1 MENGDPSQKE
11 PQDSTRKAV
20 SELVQ
25 EIKETNTSSE
35 AAQKM
40 QEEQKI
46 IIDEETQKKI
56 SENEMIQEALDQKS
70 ASIIKLSNE
79 LESILSSINTTW
91 ENYPEGYAKYF
102 TEEIK
107 PKFQELLNYPCITSY
122 REKVLLIFGFI
133 CKYFLSRI
141 NYLKVIPKEEMYLM
155 ITTIYGGNM
164 NIFSTNPNLGGNQA
178 FELID
183 DAYFYHIFKEILP
196 NKDIENS
203 YCLNNKNCLYKYFL
217 EFIFQSGFV
226 ENYLNVFLFR
236 DDIAQS
242 EFGNLLYFPANLLYL
257 CDMDFIKK
265 KNWNITIIKI
275 INSKI
280 NYFLSEQ
287 NPNLKDDNAMYYLV
301 STLSNFYLDS
311 ALGLFNHIFEDLIS
325 NYISDC
331 QNIAVMVFRINE
343 CFLKN
348 QKINFRMIGI
358 QNINNLCDN
367 YVKFLNRTG
376 NYIDYMKK
384 YDHADKI
391 YEFLI
396 KMGIEYLAKM
406 NIFNIIFGE
415 NIHEGVIQRSY
426 FILSLL
432 YKTKVFNSSHIQILW
447 NLSQTKYQSIS
458 NAIISLFGKL
468 LPEFSIEDCKSILTI
483 VDKMQFKEVNDITL
497 KLLENFFHGN
507 IRHELLLNILFKF
520 SNELSYER
528 GLDRNII
535 LKSRAI
541 LVRLLMNKNYIQ
553 DLFKFIKRS
562 IFHIHKFYLF
572 DTHYITLSQILDFL
586 ADPKNNQIYNN
597 FTFESELKN
606 FNMLI
611 NYLDDKFKLFPVLMN
626 HIIKVIKLYAFF
638 YTASTKIIDELNKG
652 NFDYDILLN
661 IDTLYSEYVVFNES
675 NINFSYSLDNN
686 NINEIKENTDMDLSN
701 GNKNNKKK
709 GNFILESEFNNEI
722 KDNEQQMYIK
732 KLIKDYTI
740 FFKGTISS
748 TNTLPSEMELKYI
761 IFHKLKIDFPNI
773 TYDQLIN
780 SIIRT
785 LFVNILH
792 SESNFKPEYI
802 SFLYNIAQ
810 TTNNID
816 NSLSWYYNLIYD
828 IFNTRINQ
836 NHNNIIDDK
845 VMQNIINVYIKNGNY
860 ESMPISSFNTVL
872 LFITYVNQKINNAVF
887 SPIIQKFTEIQSFKS
902 FKGFDIIWQF
912 YLYTK
917 NDSVLDSAFNVLI
930 NIFELCS
937 KKEEDRNN
945 LINQIFDFISKNKN
959 NIMNDPKIKLSFIRI
974 LKVISVI
981 LGTKIN
987 KDIFENN
994 NNNSNSPTI
1003 KVICKNHYFSTNN
1016 NVDIII
1022 NINKEQKIK
1031 NLKEYIIEAVICTEE
1046 NLVLYNKKVKEYNDN
1061 ILNQRNN
1068 INTNSIQEEEKMNL
1082 DTPELKYTLTMEQFK
1097 KEVYATNILINYKN
1111 TVLKD
1116 EFTVADYKIEENSRL
1131 FIFKGNGNY
1140 EEEYVPSESELQE
1153 GYIGIKSIFGDN
1165 LYFGEDV
1172 MKASIIKH
1180 KGNIEDA
1187 GLYLTVPANVEILQK
1202 EIEEK
1207 KSRLEQKG
1215 DDIICLDE
1223 GKINL
1228 LIDVLNSSNDGELT
1242 AQIWELFSSI
1252 KYPDNF
1258 INIIIGEQ
1266 LENILTINDTNKL
1279 ILFLEIINSLI
1290 FNGEFCKYNKLSN
1303 EQKNMW
1309 ISNFIRNEQLIK
1321 KIIGLLN
1328 NLNTNMDAYHLY
1340 TILKIFIGWLH
1351 KILFNICEVLSKM
1364 NENFVNILPEIKMLR
1379 TLNTHDNNGNN
1390 VVADKDKFN
1399 DELKIINAQDGLNFL
1414 KIISEE
1420 NGILIFYKLINLII
1434 KLSSMEVKKDL
1445 LQKISEFIIMGLML
1459 QKNDIK
1465 KFCAVEKKNILI
1477 IQSIFFSQFEI
1488 ERKMLKNFLKVLIR
1502 NLMPLTDQS
1511 ALETGNDIF
1520 TIIFEIFISKLLS
1533 GLYFNNEICDIF
1545 SFLLVF
1551 STNNYILKIIE
1562 PFIYKILDEIYNFC
1576 SNLDKINE
1584 VDISNL
1590 RYNSY
1595 VINGCLKYYSNIIIN
1610 YINNINK
1617 AKKIDYI
1624 EFLYNFLFAIEK
1636 NKKDGKINSYKF
1648 KYNMVRDKLLN
1659 LLTELI
1665 SLDNNYLMQILPNVI
1680 LHHKKLEKVDPNK
1693 IETPFDVNIRSPSE
1707 KLIGLRNFGSTCY
1720 LNSLTQQ
1727 LFMMPSF
1734 RKDLFNN
1741 FIIANNINDKNEQE
1755 KLRYSV
1761 IYNLQLTFENLKNG
1775 GMSPYPPKRF
1785 IRSFLSAF
1793 NGEPIQFGIQQD
1805 SDEFLSILCDN
1816 LEKEAKAFNK
1826 EYFLENSFKGKISNE
1841 ILSLEKEYPYYSQ
1854 SEEPFFRITL
1864 DIKGHKSLEEALDA
1878 YVKGEILDGDNKY
1891 YVEEHKRK
1899 ISIRKSSSLKMLGNI
1914 VIIHLKRFEFDF
1926 VTFSNHKLSD
1936 YLKFPRQINFKKWT
1950 RAYLRLNDNQNN
1962 KLSEDLLKIT
1972 DAEKQ
1977 NLIDDNMDYILT
1989 GILVHGGSNLQSG
2002 HYYSYIMDQE
2012 TGEWHQFNDNTIS
2025 DYNIDTELEKEC
2037 FGNMGEN
2044 NVNQYGRTAYLLFYT
2059 KKSVF
2064 KNKNLLENININ
2076 QAVLND
2082 VYNENVKFLNMNI
2095 FLNDN
2100 YFNFLQKYCEQGLQL
2115 LNDENQTNK
2124 VNNLTVNNYLIRN
2137 NYIYQKVMSVLRP
2150 DNDDD
2155 SVDENM
2161 NTNNQEKAVVNLP
2174 NFEQVYNKCKEEI
2187 DIVLSKEKE
2196 ENKKI
2201 NNFISRK
2208 KLIKL
2213 YFNYTFG
2220 IIYPYYKSQNTY
2232 NKAQNQ
2238 ELLMK
2243 VFKALLE
2250 IIKNNSGYSLW
2261 ILKQMEKNI
2270 SLFID
2275 FMFRFG
2281 TTENEL
2287 SDMAKLILEFFQIT
2301 FDIIY
2306 NFEKENMDM
2315 VNDILQYFIK
2325 NDQGKWVIVKE
2336 YRSIIMRLM
2345 KKLFCDNLE
2354 KSRYEYAQS
2363 SLFLTIFYNMVK
2375 NYPEVASITV
2385 NYYFILVSLI
2395 SNNTLTTIKSE
2406 QNPNFFM
2413 GNNSGY
2419 IPNFYYMLIFCDTL
2433 LRCVTPGMKLTS
2445 TYSPY
2450 FLNRKKN
2457 LEYENIPDWS
2467 YYPSLPQN
2475 WDKILTTEFYVHF
2488 MLYHNYSKWKEIT
2501 CHLCYCDEE
2510 VSVKIMK
2517 LVCEFIKSKTFM
2529 PMVEKVFNN
2538 ALYVFDLKDN
2548 LEHIRV
2554 DALFELNDKINQ
2566 EPVELEQ
2573 HKILCQYLE
2582 DEKEN
2587 SIKFVLLML
2596 YCFGK
2601 AIENYDVIAQYF
2613 DNNKNKLGWI
2623 GTFIFKIKNDQIT
2636 KDKFIKECG
2645 YILNQH
2651 PDLLQVIQDNLIK
2664 RFIQK

>member
-1 MENGDPSQKE
+1 MENEDPSQKE

-20 SELVQ
+20 SDLVQ
-25 EIKETNTSSE
+25 EIKDTNTSSE
-35 AAQKM
+35 VAQKM

-46 IIDEETQKKI
+46 IIDEEAQKKI

-70 ASIIKLSNE
+70 ASIVNLSNE
-79 LESILSSINTTW
+79 LEGILTSINTTW

-107 PKFQELLNYPCITSY
+107 PKFQELLNYPCVTSY

-155 ITTIYGGNM
+155 ITTIYGSNL
-164 NIFSTNPNLGGNQA
+164 NIFSKNPNLGGNQA
-178 FELID
+178 YELID
-183 DAYFYHIFKEILP
+183 DIYFYHIFKEILP

-203 YCLNNKNCLYKYFL
+203 YCLNTKNCLYKYFL

-242 EFGNLLYFPANLLYL
+242 EFGNLLYFPSNLLYL
-257 CDMDFIKK
+257 CDIDFIKK
-265 KNWNITIIKI
+265 KNWNINIIKI
-275 INSKI
+275 INSKV

-301 STLSNFYLDS
+301 GNLSNFYLDS

-325 NYISDC
+325 NSISDC
-331 QNIAVMVFRINE
+331 QNIAVMVFRLNE

-367 YVKFLNRTG
+367 YVKYLNKTG

-406 NIFNIIFGE
+406 NIFDIIFGE

-426 FILSLL
+426 YILSLL

-520 SNELSYER
+520 SNELSYEQ
-528 GLDRNII
+528 GLDKNII
-535 LKSRAI
+535 HKSRSI

-562 IFHIHKFYLF
+562 IFHIHKFYIF
-572 DTHYITLSQILDFL
+572 DTYYITLSHILDFL
-586 ADPKNNQIYNN
+586 ADPKNNHIYNN

-626 HIIKVIKLYAFF
+626 HIIKIIKLFAFF
-638 YTASTKIIDELNKG
+638 YTASMKIIAELNKG

-661 IDTLYSEYVVFNES
+661 IDSLYNEYVVYNES
-675 NINFSYSLDNN
+675 NINFSYSLYNNN
-686 NINEIKENTDMDLSN
+686 NINEIKENADMDLTN
-701 GNKNNKKK
+701 GNKNNEIK
-709 GNFILESEFNNEI
+709 GNFILEPEFNNEI

-740 FFKGTISS
+740 FFKETISS
-748 TNTLPSEMELKYI
+748 TNTLPSEMELKFI
-761 IFHKLKIDFPNI
+761 IFHKLKIDFQKI

-785 LFVNILH
+785 IFVNILH
-792 SESNFKPEYI
+792 SESNFKPDYI
-802 SFLYNIAQ
+802 SFLYNIAK
-810 TTNNID
+810 TTSNID

-845 VMQNIINVYIKNGNY
+845 TMQSIIEMNIKNGNY
-860 ESMPISSFNTVL
+860 EAMPISSFNTVL

-887 SPIIQKFTEIQSFKS
+887 SPIIQKFTEIQSFNN
-902 FKGFDIIWQF
+902 FHGFDIIWQF
-912 YLYTK
+912 YIYTK
-917 NDSVLDSAFNVLI
+917 NDSVLDSALNVII

-937 KKEEDRNN
+937 KKEEDRNI
-945 LINQIFDFISKNKN
+945 LINRIFDFISNNKN

-994 NNNSNSPTI
+994 NGNSPTI
-1003 KVICKNHYFSTNN
+1003 KVICKNHYFNTSNN
-1016 NVDIII
+1016 EDITI
-1022 NINKEQKIK
+1022 NISKEQKIK
-1031 NLKEYIIEAVICTEE
+1031 NLKEYLIEAVICTEA
-1046 NLVLYNKKVKEYNDN
+1046 NLALYNKKVREYNDN

-1082 DTPELKYTLTMEQFK
+1082 DSPELRSILTMEQFK
-1097 KEVYATNILINYKN
+1097 KEVYTTNILLNYKN

-1116 EFTVADYKIEENSRL
+1116 EFTVADYKIEENSKL

-1165 LYFGEDV
+1165 LYFGEDI

-1180 KGNIEDA
+1180 KGNIEEA
-1187 GLYLTVPANVEILQK
+1187 GLYLTVPANVEILKK

-1223 GKINL
+1223 GKIDL
-1228 LIDVLNSSNDGELT
+1228 LIDVLNSTNDGELT

-1266 LENILTINDTNKL
+1266 LEKILTINDMNKL

-1290 FNGEFCKYNKLSN
+1290 FGGEFCKYNKLSN
-1303 EQKNMW
+1303 EHKNMW
-1309 ISNFIRNEQLIK
+1309 ISNFIKNERLIK

-1328 NLNTNMDAYHLY
+1328 KLNTNMEPYHLY

-1351 KILFNICEVLSKM
+1351 KILFNICEILSKM
-1364 NENFVNILPEIKMLR
+1364 NENAANILPEIKMLR
-1379 TLNTHDNNGNN
+1379 NLNSHDDNGNN
-1390 VVADKDKFN
+1390 VVANEDKFN
-1399 DELKIINAQDGLNFL
+1399 DDLKIINAQDGLNFL
-1414 KIISEE
+1414 NIISEE
-1420 NGILIFYKLINLII
+1420 NGILIFYKLINLVI
-1434 KLSSMEVKKDL
+1434 KLSSEEIKKDL

-1477 IQSIFFSQFEI
+1477 IHEIFYSQFDI
-1488 ERKMLKNFLKVLIR
+1488 VRKILKNFLKILIR
-1502 NLMPLTDQS
+1502 NLMPLTDQND
-1511 ALETGNDIF
+1511 LETGNDIF
-1520 TIIFEIFISKLLS
+1520 TIIFETFISKLLS

-1562 PFIYKILDEIYNFC
+1562 PFIYKTLDEIYNFC
-1576 SNLDKINE
+1576 SNLDKINK

-1590 RYNSY
+1590 QYNSY
-1595 VINGCLKYYSNIIIN
+1595 VINGCLKYYNKIIMN

-1617 AKKIDYI
+1617 GKKIDYI

-1636 NKKDGKINSYKF
+1636 NKKNGKINSYKF

-1665 SLDNNYLMQILPNVI
+1665 CLDNNYLIQILPKVI
-1680 LHHKKLEKVDPNK
+1680 SHHKKLEKVDPNK

-1741 FIIANNINDKNEQE
+1741 FIIANNNNDKNEQE

-1793 NGEPIQFGIQQD
+1793 NGEPIQFGVQQD

-1826 EYFLENSFKGKISNE
+1826 ENFLENSFKGKISNE

-1899 ISIRKSSSLKMLGNI
+1899 ISIRKSSSLKMLGNE

-1936 YLKFPRQINFKKWT
+1936 YLKFPLKINFKKWT

-1962 KLSEDLLKIT
+1962 KLNEDLLKIT

-2012 TGEWHQFNDNTIS
+2012 TGKWHQFNDNTIS
-2025 DYNIDTELEKEC
+2025 DYNIDIELEKEC

-2082 VYNENVKFLNMNI
+2082 VYNENVKFLNTNI

-2100 YFNFLQKYCEQGLQL
+2100 YFNFLQKYCEQGLPL
-2115 LNDENQTNK
+2115 LSDENQTNK
-2124 VNNLTVNNYLIRN
+2124 ENNLTISNYLIRN
-2137 NYIYQKVMSVLRP
+2137 HYIYQKVMSVLRP

-2161 NTNNQEKAVVNLP
+2161 NNNNEEKAVVNLP

-2187 DIVLSKEKE
+2187 DIVLGQEKV

-2220 IIYPYYKSQNTY
+2220 IIYLHYKSQNTY

-2243 VFKALLE
+2243 VFKELVE
-2250 IIKNNSGYSLW
+2250 IIKNNQGYSLW

-2270 SLFID
+2270 PLFID
-2275 FMFRFG
+2275 FIFRFG

-2287 SDMAKLILEFFQIT
+2287 SDMAKLILEFFQVT

-2306 NFEKENMDM
+2306 HYEKENMDIA
-2315 VNDILQYFIK
+2315 NDILQYFIK
-2325 NDQGKWVIVKE
+2325 NDQGKWVIMKE
-2336 YRSIIMRLM
+2336 HRSIIMRLM

-2354 KSRYEYAQS
+2354 KSRYDYAQS

-2375 NYPEVASITV
+2375 NYPEVASITI
-2385 NYYFILVSLI
+2385 NYYFVLVSLI

-2413 GNNSGY
+2413 GNTSGY

-2433 LRCVTPGMKLTS
+2433 LRCVTPGMKQTN

-2457 LEYENIPDWS
+2457 CEYENIPDWS

-2475 WDKILTTEFYVHF
+2475 WDKIITTEFYNNF
-2488 MLYHNYSKWKEIT
+2488 MLYHNYAKSKEIT
-2501 CHLCYCDEE
+2501 CHLCYCDED

-2529 PMVEKVFNN
+2529 PIVERVFNN
-2538 ALYVFDLKDN
+2538 ALDVFNLKDN

-2573 HKILCQYLE
+2573 HKILFQYLD

-2601 AIENYDVIAQYF
+2601 AIENYEVIAQYF
-2613 DNNKNKLGWI
+2613 DNNKSKLGWI

-2664 RFIQK
+2664 RFIQQ

>member
-1 MENGDPSQKE
+1 
-11 PQDSTRKAV
+11 
-20 SELVQ
+20 
-25 EIKETNTSSE
+25 
-35 AAQKM
+35 
-40 QEEQKI
+40 
-46 IIDEETQKKI
+46 
-56 SENEMIQEALDQKS
+56 MIQEALDQKS
-70 ASIIKLSNE
+70 ASIINLSNE
-79 LESILSSINTTW
+79 LEGILTSINTTW
-91 ENYPEGYAKYF
+91 ENYPEGYAKYYI
-102 TEEIK
+102 EEIK
-107 PKFQELLNYPCITSY
+107 PKFHELLNYPCITSY
-122 REKVLLIFGFI
+122 QEKVLLIYGFF
-133 CKYFLSRI
+133 CKYFLIRI
-141 NYLKVIPKEEMYLM
+141 NYLKEMPKEEMYMMLN
-155 ITTIYGGNM
+155 IIYGS
-164 NIFSTNPNLGGNQA
+164 NINLFSIKPNLGGNQA
-178 FELID
+178 YELID
-183 DAYFYHIFKEILP
+183 DIYFYHIFKEILP

-203 YCLNNKNCLYKYFL
+203 YCLNSKNCLYKYFL

-226 ENYLNVFLFR
+226 ENYLNKFLFR

-242 EFGNLLYFPANLLYL
+242 EFGNILYFPANLLYL

-265 KNWNITIIKI
+265 KNWNINIIKI
-275 INSKI
+275 INSKV

-287 NPNLKDDNAMYYLV
+287 NPNLKDDNAMYYLIC
-301 STLSNFYLDS
+301 TLSNFYLDG

-325 NYISDC
+325 NNLAEC
-331 QNIAVMVFRINE
+331 QNLAAMVFRINE
-343 CFLKN
+343 CFIKH
-348 QKINFRMIGI
+348 QKINLRMVGI

-367 YVKFLNRTG
+367 YVNFLNKSG
-376 NYIDYMKK
+376 NYVDYMKR

-396 KMGIEYLAKM
+396 KIGIDYLAKM
-406 NIFNIIFGE
+406 NIFDIIFGE

-426 FILSLL
+426 YILSLL
-432 YKTKVFNSSHIQILW
+432 YKTKVFNSSHIRILW

-458 NAIISLFGKL
+458 NAIISLFGRL

-520 SNELSYER
+520 SNELSYVQ

-535 LKSRAI
+535 HKSRVI

-553 DLFKFIKRS
+553 DLFKYIKRS

-572 DTHYITLSQILDFL
+572 DTYYITLNQILDFL
-586 ADPKNNQIYNN
+586 ANPKNQEIYNN
-597 FTFESELKN
+597 FAFESKLQN

-611 NYLDDKFKLFPVLMN
+611 NYLDDKFKLFPILMN
-626 HIIKVIKLYAFF
+626 HIIKIIKLFAYF
-638 YTASTKIIDELNKG
+638 YTASLKIMEELNKG
-652 NFDYDILLN
+652 NFDYDNLFD
-661 IDTLYSEYVVFNES
+661 IDNLYSEYVVFNEG
-675 NINFSYSLDNN
+675 NMNFSYSLENN
-686 NINEIKENTDMDLSN
+686 NNKNEIKENVDMDLSS
-701 GNKNNKKK
+701 NNKSNKVK
-709 GNFILESEFNNEI
+709 EIFILESEFNNEI
-722 KDNEQQMYIK
+722 KNNEQQIYIK
-732 KLIKDYTI
+732 NIIKDYTI
-740 FFKGTISS
+740 YFKETITS
-748 TNTLPSEMELKYI
+748 TNTLPSPMELKYM
-761 IFHKLKIDFPNI
+761 IFHILKIDFQNI
-773 TYDQLIN
+773 TYDKLIN

-785 LFVNILH
+785 IFVNILH
-792 SESNFKPEYI
+792 SESNFKPDYI
-802 SFLYNIAQ
+802 NFLYNIAQ
-810 TTNNID
+810 STKNID

-836 NHNNIIDDK
+836 NHINIIDDK
-845 VMQNIINVYIKNGNY
+845 TMENVIIANIKNYNY
-860 ESMPISSFNTVL
+860 EVMPISSFNTVL
-872 LFITYVNQKINNAVF
+872 LFITYINQKINNAVF
-887 SPIIQKFTEIQSFKS
+887 SPIIQKFTEIQSFKK
-902 FKGFDIIWQF
+902 FYGFDIIWNF
-912 YLYTK
+912 YIYTK
-917 NDSVLDSAFNVLI
+917 NDSVLDSALNAII

-945 LINQIFDFISKNKN
+945 LINSIFDFISKNKN
-959 NIMNDPKIKLSFIRI
+959 NTKNDSKIKLSFIRI

-994 NNNSNSPTI
+994 NNSNSPTI
-1003 KVICKNHYFSTNN
+1003 KVICKNHYFDSSNQA
-1016 NVDIII
+1016 DIII

-1031 NLKEYIIEAVICTEE
+1031 NLKEYIIEAVICTEA
-1046 NLVLYNKKVKEYNDN
+1046 NLSLYNRKVNEYNEI

-1082 DTPELKYTLTMEQFK
+1082 DSPELKYTLTMEQFK
-1097 KEVYATNILINYKN
+1097 KEVYATNIIINYKN

-1140 EEEYVPSESELQE
+1140 EEEYVPSESVLQE
-1153 GYIGIKSIFGDN
+1153 GYIGIKSIFGES

-1180 KGNIEDA
+1180 KGNIEEA

-1207 KSRLEQKG
+1207 KSRLEQKD

-1228 LIDVLNSSNDGELT
+1228 LIDVLNSTNDRELT
-1242 AQIWELFSSI
+1242 TQIWELFSSI

-1258 INIIIGEQ
+1258 INIIVGEQ
-1266 LENILTINDTNKL
+1266 LDNILTINDMNKL
-1279 ILFLEIINSLI
+1279 ILFLEIINSLV
-1290 FNGEFCKYNKLSN
+1290 FNGEFCKYNKLNSD
-1303 EQKNMW
+1303 QKNIW

-1321 KIIGLLN
+1321 KIIGMLN
-1328 NLNTNMDAYHLY
+1328 KLNTNMNKYHLN

-1351 KILFNICEVLSKM
+1351 KILLNICEVLSKI
-1364 NENFVNILPEIKMLR
+1364 NENAVNILPEIKMLR
-1379 TLNTHDNNGNN
+1379 NLNTHDNGGNN
-1390 VVADKDKFN
+1390 IVEDENKFN

-1414 KIISEE
+1414 NIVSEE
-1420 NGILIFYKLINLII
+1420 NGILIFYKLINLVIN
-1434 KLSSMEVKKDL
+1434 LSSVETKNAL
-1445 LQKISEFIIMGLML
+1445 LQKITEFILMGLML
-1459 QKNDIK
+1459 QKNNIK
-1465 KFCAVEKKNILI
+1465 IFCAVEKKNILI
-1477 IQSIFFSQFEI
+1477 IQTIIFSQVDI

-1502 NLMPLTDQS
+1502 NLLPLTDQTD
-1511 ALETGNDIF
+1511 LETGNDIF
-1520 TIIFEIFISKLLS
+1520 TIIFESFISKLLS
-1533 GLYFNNEICDIF
+1533 GIFFNDEICDIF

-1551 STNNYILKIIE
+1551 STNNIITKSIE
-1562 PFIYKILDEIYNFC
+1562 PLIYKILDEIYKLC
-1576 SNLDKINE
+1576 LKLDKCTN

-1590 RYNSY
+1590 RYDAY
-1595 VINGCLKYYSNIIIN
+1595 VINGCFKYYNNIIIN
-1610 YINNINK
+1610 YINNI
-1617 AKKIDYI
+1617 KKGKNIDYI
-1624 EFLYNFLFAIEK
+1624 EFLNDFLFSIEK

-1648 KYNMVRDKLLN
+1648 KYNMIRDKLLN

-1665 SLDNNYLMQILPNVI
+1665 CYDNNYLLQILPKVI
-1680 LHHKKLEKVDPNK
+1680 SQHKKLEKVDPNK
-1693 IETPFDVNIRSPSE
+1693 IETPFDVSIRSPNE

-1741 FIIANNINDKNEQE
+1741 FIIVNNINDKNDQE

-1785 IRSFLSAF
+1785 ICSFLSAF
-1793 NGEPIQFGIQQD
+1793 NGEPIQFGVQQD

-1826 EYFLENSFKGKISNE
+1826 ENFLENSFKGKISNE

-1891 YVEEHKRK
+1891 YVDEHKRK
-1899 ISIRKSSSLKMLGNI
+1899 ISIRKSSSLKMLGNE

-1936 YLKFPRQINFKKWT
+1936 YLKFPLKINFKKWT

-1962 KLSEDLLKIT
+1962 KLNEDLLKIT

-2012 TGEWHQFNDNTIS
+2012 TGKWHQFNDNTIS
-2025 DYNIDTELEKEC
+2025 DYNIDTDLEKEC

-2064 KNKNLLENININ
+2064 KNKNLLENINVN
-2076 QAVLND
+2076 QTVLND

-2100 YFNFLQKYCEQGLQL
+2100 YFIFLQKYCEHGLPL
-2115 LNDENQTNK
+2115 LDDKIQTNK
-2124 VNNLTVNNYLIRN
+2124 GNNLTVSNYLIRN
-2137 NYIYQKVMSVLRP
+2137 HYIYQKVMSVLRP
-2150 DNDDD
+2150 DNDDSD

-2161 NTNNQEKAVVNLP
+2161 DANNEEKTVVNLP
-2174 NFEQVYNKCKEEI
+2174 NFEQVYSKCKEEI
-2187 DIVLSKEKE
+2187 DIILNQEKI

-2201 NNFISRK
+2201 NNFIYRK

-2220 IIYPYYKSQNTY
+2220 IIYPYVKSQNTF

-2250 IIKNNSGYSLW
+2250 IIKNNPGYSLW
-2261 ILKQMEKNI
+2261 ILKQIEKNI

-2275 FMFRFG
+2275 FIFSFG

-2287 SDMAKLILEFFQIT
+2287 SDMAKLILEFFQVT
-2301 FDIIY
+2301 FDVIY
-2306 NFEKENMDM
+2306 HYEKENMDIA
-2315 VNDILQYFIK
+2315 NEILQYFIK
-2325 NDQGKWVIVKE
+2325 NDQGKWIIMKE

-2345 KKLFCDNLE
+2345 KKIFCDNLE
-2354 KSRYEYAQS
+2354 KSRYEYSQS

-2375 NYPEVASITV
+2375 NYPEVASITI

-2395 SNNTLTTIKSE
+2395 SNNTLLTIKSE

-2433 LRCVTPGMKLTS
+2433 LRCVTPGMKTANR
-2445 TYSPY
+2445 YSPY
-2450 FLNRKKN
+2450 FLNRKIN
-2457 LEYENIPDWS
+2457 FGDENIPDWS
-2467 YYPSLPQN
+2467 HLPSLPQN
-2475 WDKILTTEFYVHF
+2475 WDKILTTEFYINY
-2488 MLYHNYSKWKEIT
+2488 MLYHNYAKSKEIT

-2517 LVCEFIKSKTFM
+2517 LVCGFIKSKTFM
-2529 PMVEKVFNN
+2529 PIIEKAFNN
-2538 ALYVFDLKDN
+2538 ILCVFDLKDN
-2548 LEHIRV
+2548 LELIRV

-2566 EPVELEQ
+2566 EPVDLEQ
-2573 HKILCQYLE
+2573 HKILFEYLE

-2596 YCFGK
+2596 YSFGK

-2613 DNNKNKLGWI
+2613 DKNKSKLGWI

-2636 KDKFIKECG
+2636 KEKFIKESG

-2664 RFIQK
+2664 RFIQQ